1 VVLAPFSIDVMTVL
15 MVIAPHGSHGK
26 FLSVLMPKG
35 PCAKAPWDF
44 RSRGLNSGIIYLLDA
59 QVRSFQM
66 AMTWCVMALRVKHTS
81 KSKRA
86 NAREVGLFIAA
97 FILKRK
103 GRRGEKIRS
112 KEKR

>member
-1 VVLAPFSIDVMTVL
+1 MVLAPFFIDVL

-66 AMTWCVMALRVKHTS
+66 AMTWCVMALRVKTHIEIQ
-81 KSKRA
+81 KGKRP
-86 NAREVGLFIAA
+86 
-97 FILKRK
+97 
-103 GRRGEKIRS
+103 
-112 KEKR
+112 